1 MIRRLPRFSRPPR
14 VPNTTITH
22 NEIPTNKH
30 LWIVNKVKIKL
41 RSNRK
46 EKKTVNMMD

>member
-14 VPNTTITH
+14 VPH

-30 LWIVNKVKIKL
+30 LWIVNKVEIKL
-41 RSNRK
+41 RSNKK
-46 EKKTVNMMD
+46 EKKTVNMMDQIL